1 VVPLISAL
9 REKAIAIQEE
19 TMKSIERKLP
29 DLTER
34 ERRVLRKHTKS
45 IVNQLLRD
53 PILRI
58 KEMAAGPEREE
69 ALELFVQL
77 FALEERISS
86 KEATTEDKATVAAGL
101 TPRLGRPAYAGTDLP
116 ARP

>member
-1 VVPLISAL
+1 M
-9 REKAIAIQEE
+9 R
-19 TMKSIERKLP
+19 SIERKLP

-58 KEMAAGPEREE
+58 KEMAAGPDREE

-77 FALEERISS
+77 FALEDRLSS
-86 KEATTEDKATVAAGL
+86 EEETAQDKETLAARFSS
-101 TPRLGRPAYAGTDLP
+101 RLGRPAYAGTDLP
-116 ARP
+116 TRS